1 MKKKLGDHLIDLEKL
16 MGEDSPTGEM
26 VRKCFRDVQKKI
38 DADLIHEKC
47 HEALLKTANLQAVFD
62 QQGDMDCP
70 HYEKDV
76 LK

>member
-1 MKKKLGDHLIDLEKL
+1 MKLPCFAHRYGCKNFKSVKKTVSYPLVRPV
-16 MGEDSPTGEM
+16 DSNQPFKKQKRIHWW
-26 VRKCFRDVQKKI
+26 VRCSYWKS
-38 DADLIHEKC
+38 E
-47 HEALLKTANLQAVFD
+47 AVFD